1 MVMDECAGRLIVESV
16 DLTSW
21 FWMKMKRV
29 TAVAETAAD
38 GMMGAA
44 AVAARTPVLVSSGKN
59 PIRM

>member
-1 MVMDECAGRLIVESV
+1 MM
-16 DLTSW
+16 
-21 FWMKMKRV
+21 RV

-44 AVAARTPVLVSSGKN
+44 AVAARMPVLVSSGKN

>member
-1 MVMDECAGRLIVESV
+1 MM
-16 DLTSW
+16 
-21 FWMKMKRV
+21 RV

-44 AVAARTPVLVSSGKN
+44 AVAARTPELVSSGKN